1 MSTVRLTKWGN
12 SIGVRIPAN
21 IIKEAHLKK
30 DEELQIM
37 VNEEGGLTLIPHKN
51 EQADWTD
58 QFNAIADAKMDEP
71 LLDVA
76 NTFDDDQWTW

>member
-21 IIKEAHLKK
+21 IIKAAHLRK
-30 DEELQIM
+30 DEALEIM
-37 VNEEGGLTLIPHKN
+37 VNEEGWLTLIPHKD
-51 EQADWTD
+51 EQAGWTE
-58 QFNAIADAKMDEP
+58 QFNAIADAKMDES

-76 NTFDDDQWTW
+76 NEFDDDQWTW